1 LTRAATV
8 AAPRQRSEPAM
19 QDDIW
24 NDDESWWHQQD
35 LEMQQLE
42 EQQRIEICNQAI
54 AELNAFINEHNALI
68 NEQLRKINAK

>member
-24 NDDESWWHQQD
+24 NDDDSWWHHMDQMLEQQW
-35 LEMQQLE
+35 LE
-42 EQQRIEICNQAI
+42 EQQRIDACNKALT
-54 AELNAFINEHNALI
+54 ELMAVI
-68 NEQLRKINAK
+68 NEQLEKVNERTAQN